1 MTSPFLQVSLRYASE
16 MQEEED
22 RVYRVFVAPGPS
34 YIASVHASGELPFLG
49 TSFTYIVPGGGG
61 TPFPSIVVHD
71 VGSVDSRA
79 GSAQGH
85 EADRLYMIVLNA
97 VDTIHALE
105 VRCLAE
111 WPSANSHAVMH
122 LEVGGG
128 RQILTKFRA

>member
-1 MTSPFLQVSLRYASE
+1 

-34 YIASVHASGELPFLG
+34 YIVSVHASGEQVPFLG
-49 TSFTYIVPGGGG
+49 TSFTYIVPGGVR

-79 GSAQGH
+79 QPSRGH

-105 VRCLAE
+105 VSFL
-111 WPSANSHAVMH
+111 W
-122 LEVGGG
+122 G
-128 RQILTKFRA
+128 RRALLDMP